1 MAMRFPRSKVGWT
14 FVTTYLA
21 LAALLIYRAFTC
33 VGWVCDL
40 VEFPVTIPFGLLYLA
55 LLKLLDP
62 IFFFGSITYAPFRN
76 WFFII
81 PTLVGDS
88 IIFYW
93 LGVRIGKLLARLLK
107 KVSA

>member
-40 VEFPVTIPFGLLYLA
+40 VEFPVLSRATIVPGLH
-55 LLKLLDP
+55 
-62 IFFFGSITYAPFRN
+62 I
-76 WFFII
+76 
-81 PTLVGDS
+81 
-88 IIFYW
+88 
-93 LGVRIGKLLARLLK
+93 
-107 KVSA
+107 